1 MHDMSVYHT
10 YLTTVDQFGTCQL
23 YLKIF
28 TWPIHSQFPLLKD
41 KYLIYIYLILPLS
54 ICIFYMMYWCT
65 FFPLH
70 PPFSDTE
77 VLPTTTTGSTSVGLA
92 QVPSNG
98 SHGALGLPG
107 ATGRQL
113 LWPWRSWIASCSNL
127 KLESVPALQLLY
139 FHNFALKMPHGC
151 RCHFLVQ
158 TVWSDLIG
166 YSASCCHP
174 VPGNLGLLGQGY
186 HDAAQEIGPK
196 HCFPRV
202 FAKVIKMI
210 CEHIVHIATRCTRKG
225 TRTTEIWC
233 ISYVFQ
239 FMFNSISIHIFHMWI
254 LRLLDSW
261 MFVVRPSPSRI
272 PGGATG
278 CAGGVA
284 GDCDAA
290 GENGA
295 CPRHPLPPS
304 NERNEVE
311 KFLDDI
317 KFPLISMLILS

>member
-1 MHDMSVYHT
+1 MAYS
-10 YLTTVDQFGTCQL
+10 LTVPPV
-23 YLKIF
+23 KRHI
-28 TWPIHSQFPLLKD
+28 
-41 KYLIYIYLILPLS
+41 YLIYIYLILPLS
-54 ICIFYMMYWCT
+54 FCIFYMMYWCT
-65 FFPLH
+65 FFSLH
-70 PPFSDTE
+70 PPFADTE

-127 KLESVPALQLLY
+127 ENVPALRLIY
-139 FHNFALKMPHGC
+139 FHNFALKIPHGC

-196 HCFPRV
+196 HCFPRL

-210 CEHIVHIATRCTRKG
+210 CEQKKCILLRGALEKG
-225 TRTTEIWC
+225 QEQLKFDG
-233 ISYVFQ
+233 ISYE
-239 FMFNSISIHIFHMWI
+239 ISIHVQFTYFTCEFWGS
-254 LRLLDSW
+254 L
-261 MFVVRPSPSRI
+261 I
-272 PGGATG
+272 PGCLLSGRAPAASLAVPPGVLAELQATAMPQARTEHAPG
-278 CAGGVA
+278 II
-284 GDCDAA
+284 
-290 GENGA
+290 
-295 CPRHPLPPS
+295 RHPLPPS
-304 NERNEVE
+304 NERNSFVKCWLRLEN
-311 KFLDDI
+311 
-317 KFPLISMLILS
+317 S